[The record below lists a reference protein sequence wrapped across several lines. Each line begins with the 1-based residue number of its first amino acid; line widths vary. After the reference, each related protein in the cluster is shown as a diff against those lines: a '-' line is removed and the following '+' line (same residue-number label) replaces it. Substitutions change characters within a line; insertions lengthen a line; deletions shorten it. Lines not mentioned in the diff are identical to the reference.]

1 MMGDTLTKRTQT
13 ESRKRPTP
21 CRSDVNDW
29 IELRNQELEEVGPTS
44 DDLKTALEQKEKIK
58 EVSARVADYEPTF
71 KDATDGA
78 YQVIKDPVIPTGE
91 KMALQTELNDREDRW
106 DDLNNTINERV
117 DRRVPEIPAAVYM
130 FHCLCVWV

>member
-1 MMGDTLTKRTQT
+1 MN
-13 ESRKRPTP
+13 
-21 CRSDVNDW
+21 DVNDW
-29 IELRNQELEEVGPTS
+29 IELRNKELEEVGPTS

-58 EVSARVADYEPTF
+58 ELSARVADYEPTV

-78 YQVIKDPVIPTGE
+78 YQLIKDPVIPPGE

-106 DDLNNTINERV
+106 DDLNNKINERV